1 MLKIYNALPALAR
14 LTMQLYLRLFAF
26 ILLSYFGQIRLLPAP
41 AKIRLYAA
49 VCRRHTATTNWDGQ
63 LIHPIASI

>member
-1 MLKIYNALPALAR
+1 MLEIYNALPTLAR
-14 LTMQLYLRLFAF
+14 LTMQLCLCLFAF
-26 ILLSYFGQIRLLPAP
+26 ILFSYFGQISLLPAP
-41 AKIRLYAA
+41 AKMRLYAT